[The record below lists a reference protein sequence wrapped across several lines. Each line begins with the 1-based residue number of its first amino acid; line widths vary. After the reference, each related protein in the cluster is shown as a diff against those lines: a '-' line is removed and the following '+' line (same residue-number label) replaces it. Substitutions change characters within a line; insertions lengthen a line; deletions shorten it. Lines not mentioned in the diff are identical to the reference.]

1 MDKPLQIGLTGG
13 IGSGKSTVA
22 ALLARLGATVI
33 DADAISR
40 ELTAAGG
47 MAIAAISESFGAD
60 YITAT
65 GALDRNRMRTLVF
78 ADPACKR
85 RLEAIIHPLIREQAY
100 HQAQLAMN
108 SPCVIFEVP
117 LLVESTD
124 WRSRVDQ
131 VLVVDCLEETQITR
145 VMARSAMDRS
155 MVLAIIASQAS
166 RQQRL
171 MAADVVIFNE
181 GLSLEALAVKV
192 LQLAPSFGLSS
203 RLYPVP

>member
-1 MDKPLQIGLTGG
+1 M
-13 IGSGKSTVA
+13 
-22 ALLARLGATVI
+22 LARLGATVI

-47 MAIAAISESFGAD
+47 MAIAAISESFGPD
-60 YITAT
+60 VITAT
-65 GALDRNRMRTLVF
+65 GALDRDRMRTLVF
-78 ADPACKR
+78 ADPACR
-85 RLEAIIHPLIREQAY
+85 CRLEGIIHPLIREQAY
-100 HQAQLAMN
+100 QQALLAMD

-117 LLVESTD
+117 LLVESTA
-124 WRSRVDQ
+124 WRNQVDQ

-171 MAADVVIFNE
+171 MAADVVIYNE
-181 GLSLEALAVKV
+181 GLSLEALAVQV
-192 LQLAPSFGLSS
+192 IQLAPGFGLSG
-203 RLYPVP
+203 